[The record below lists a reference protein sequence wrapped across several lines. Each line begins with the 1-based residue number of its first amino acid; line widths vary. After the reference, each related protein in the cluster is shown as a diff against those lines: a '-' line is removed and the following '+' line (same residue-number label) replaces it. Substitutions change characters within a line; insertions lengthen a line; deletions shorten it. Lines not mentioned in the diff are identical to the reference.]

1 MTRLSTTPN
10 VFLFT
15 DPAVGHQ
22 HGYYDGWVGECFQYT
37 GMGQRGDQAFT
48 AGNRAVL
55 NHVKERRALRL
66 FRGARGNVLYLGE
79 FALDEETAFYR
90 TDAPETDTNVI
101 RQVIVFRRRPVGAV
115 VHDLDDELRV
125 PGGVPPESV
134 ERAITSEPSQPDV
147 AEVPVEEHH
156 TERALVNPS
165 GKQREAERREQP
177 LVLAYRAYL
186 EARGSVVIRL
196 KIQPAG
202 EAKPLY
208 SDLYDQTRNNLVE
221 AKGTGT
227 RDTIRM
233 AVGQL
238 ADYGRFINPA
248 PARAVLL
255 RERPRADLETLL
267 LSQNLHVIWQDGRT
281 FQDNADGSFV

>member
-1 MTRLSTTPN
+1 
-10 VFLFT
+10 
-15 DPAVGHQ
+15 
-22 HGYYDGWVGECFQYT
+22 
-37 GMGQRGDQAFT
+37 MGKQGDQAFI

-55 NHVKERRALRL
+55 NHVEDGCALRL
-66 FRGARGNVLYLGE
+66 FKGARGQVRYLGE
-79 FALDEETAFYR
+79 FALDEATPFYR
-90 TDAPETDTNVI
+90 TDAPETGTDAI
-101 RQVIVFRRRPVGAV
+101 RQVIVFRLRPVGTV
-115 VHDLDDELRV
+115 IQDPDDELRV

-134 ERAITSEPSQPDV
+134 ERAVTSEPSQPDV
-147 AEVPVEEHH
+147 VEVPVEEQH

-165 GKQREAERREQP
+165 GETHEAERREQP

-186 EARGSVVIRL
+186 EAHGSVVIRL

-227 RDTIRM
+227 REAVRM

-238 ADYGRFINPA
+238 ADYCRFITPA
-248 PARAVLL
+248 PAQAVLL
-255 RERPRADLETLL
+255 PERPRADLEALL
-267 LSQNLHVIWQDGRT
+267 LSQNLHAIWQDGRT
-281 FQDNADGSFV
+281 FQDNAGGRFV